1 MLLLLI
7 SEERPACSSTR
18 DPPTSPV
25 IGGRWETMVF
35 FFKTGNDTV
44 FQVSFPGGKVDD
56 GDASIVDTALRET
69 EEEIGLLKDQVDSA
83 CVLLLR

>member
-1 MLLLLI
+1 
-7 SEERPACSSTR
+7 
-18 DPPTSPV
+18 
-25 IGGRWETMVF
+25 MVF

-69 EEEIGLLKDQVDSA
+69 EEEIGLLKDQVDAA
-83 CVLLLR
+83 CVLLSR